1 MSVVSCNGLSSPRR
15 EVFSRKVA
23 FQRNRD
29 YEFTEPFAYILHS
42 LFKMQIRFLCGHLQY
57 ALSSY
62 LMIEII
68 TMHIAH
74 IEIFCTLL
82 IVYWILTITTQD

>member
-1 MSVVSCNGLSSPRR
+1 MVFLLLAEKFSLGKLLSNGTAIMS
-15 EVFSRKVA
+15 SRNLLPIYCIPYS
-23 FQRNRD
+23 RCRYD
-29 YEFTEPFAYILHS
+29 
-42 LFKMQIRFLCGHLQY
+42 FLCEYRY

-62 LMIEII
+62 LMIQII